1 MLALCRGLF
10 FYASFCLPLTIIA
23 EVSVYKQGNGGSEW
37 LSTCPRSLS
46 EYALGYKP
54 GSFCL
59 QRPGS
64 CIITTLHNLTLC
76 GWVLCLLSGHLQNLF
91 MLGPGGE
98 KRGCKGLQLV
108 LPGPDSV
115 ILDTKRYSV
124 PPPGLRLL
132 NFLLPPVPCVF
143 SQLDQMKQSLC
154 VLHSYIAVY
163 MREHSIR
170 GE

>member
-1 MLALCRGLF
+1 MLCRGLF

-64 CIITTLHNLTLC
+64 CTITTLHNLTLC

-91 MLGPGGE
+91 MLGAGGE
-98 KRGCKGLQLV
+98 KKGCKGPQLV

-115 ILDTKRYSV
+115 ILEDILSHPRVTPAEFPSASCALCLLTTRSDEAEPMCFAFLYR
-124 PPPGLRLL
+124 RLYVRA
-132 NFLLPPVPCVF
+132 FHPW
-143 SQLDQMKQSLC
+143 
-154 VLHSYIAVY
+154 
-163 MREHSIR
+163 
-170 GE
+170 